1 MESFF
6 GPLIFLMDADLS
18 LRKFALSAGNK
29 LINGPQISQIDADT
43 FLRKSAQSA
52 GNKNNLRET
61 KDMLKQRPH
70 LHRAGMNGGYTG
82 WFTAIVIK

>member
-1 MESFF
+1 
-6 GPLIFLMDADLS
+6 MDADL
-18 LRKFALSAGNK
+18 
-29 LINGPQISQIDADT
+29 P
-43 FLRKSAQSA
+43 LRKSAQSA